1 VVRSLGPA
9 WMEPKG
15 EGAWRKRRGR
25 APDDCL
31 TESQA
36 HARMLELVRAHDAH
50 QTMLEH
56 DADER
61 QRRGVTFREVALDY
75 IEWLTDV
82 KGAKPSTLSAVRS
95 DLAEPGVAY
104 RRGSGETNGRIMKAL
119 GDRPAREITTREINV
134 LLRTIS
140 AAGVA
145 PRTVNKAR
153 QLTCAIYNYGM
164 RPGTW
169 GLTANPATWADRRRE
184 PAPLP
189 LPYFSVAQ
197 VEALARVM
205 ESGGQRDPTAQGVG
219 EGELAARAAKDAQD
233 AELIR
238 VAAYS
243 GLRRGELMTL
253 RWGDVRFLDHKLI
266 VSRTLSADVEA
277 DSPKGARFREVPLPA
292 QAAAALDRL
301 SLRPD
306 YVGPDEYVFCNVS
319 AAAWIRQPCVAATSE
334 PATPPNSLP
343 CGSTTSATP
352 EARSWSP
359 AAST

>member
-1 VVRSLGPA
+1 MIVVSVSATP
-9 WMEPKG
+9 
-15 EGAWRKRRGR
+15 WR
-25 APDDCL
+25 
-31 TESQA
+31 T
-36 HARMLELVRAHDAH
+36 
-50 QTMLEH
+50 
-56 DADER
+56 
-61 QRRGVTFREVALDY
+61 EVALGY
-75 IEWLTDV
+75 LQWLSDV
-82 KGAKPSTLSAVRS
+82 KGAKPSTMSAVRS

-104 RRGSGETNGRIMKAL
+104 LRGTGVRHGRIMKAL

-153 QLTCAIYNYGM
+153 ALICAIFNYGM

-169 GLTANPATWADRRRE
+169 DLSANPAIWADRRRE

-189 LPYFSVAQ
+189 LPYVSVEQ
-197 VEALARVM
+197 VEPLARVM
-205 ESGGQRDPTAQGVG
+205 ESGGHRDPTAQDVG
-219 EGELAARAAKDAQD
+219 EGERAARAAEDAQD

-277 DSPKGARFREVPLPA
+277 DSPKGGRSARSPSPTKSQPRSIDSAAGPTTLDPRVRLLQPFRPPPG
-292 QAAAALDRL
+292 
-301 SLRPD
+301 SLRPAS
-306 YVGPDEYVFCNVS
+306 PLRAS
-319 AAAWIRQPCVAATSE
+319 LRRRR
-334 PATPPNSLP
+334 TP
-343 CGSTTSATP
+343 
-352 EARSWSP
+352 SP
-359 AAST
+359 AVPRPPPHLRLAPGRRRHRPRLGQERHGPLQHEHHRAVPARPSRNRPGGAVHPSV